1 MGARTEVRLASVDL
15 FDSHFP
21 NGGVAVRVCPLDD
34 SGKGPELLGSPRDEQ
49 RADACQRNSDLR
61 GIRGEQLVSAPHE
74 ARLEGAR
81 RGVKAGVQQRR
92 IRLARSGADVRTRLE
107 QGAIQMEARQLA
119 RNRGTNDARTGD
131 DDVAVQLPLRERSA
145 SAAAAASQRASRSC
159 ASAAGI
165 RGSNT

>member
-1 MGARTEVRLASVDL
+1 
-15 FDSHFP
+15 
-21 NGGVAVRVCPLDD
+21 
-34 SGKGPELLGSPRDEQ
+34 
-49 RADACQRNSDLR
+49 
-61 GIRGEQLVSAPHE
+61 
-74 ARLEGAR
+74 
-81 RGVKAGVQQRR
+81 
-92 IRLARSGADVRTRLE
+92 
-107 QGAIQMEARQLA
+107 MEARQLA